1 MKRLLATLLCIT
13 GLGLALAQA
22 NDLKV
27 SLDDILLLANRDVS
41 DQTILVFV
49 QSRGI
54 GFTPDAGDID
64 KMLEAGISEEV
75 IRYLLEESAL
85 AATAPTYSY
94 QQLPTYIAPYPA
106 YYYYPYYSKPPIY
119 YGFSGLLHAGYINH
133 STRHHSMPRHTT
145 PRHPYRKHYLSP
157 SPPLHH
163 GSNRAVHISTQN
175 YEPHIASN
183 PGHIDSSH
191 TKNKSASNSHHA
203 KKSGKQHRQK
213 YSGKHK
219 SSLSRGHIGTGSGH
233 HGGSH

>member
-13 GLGLALAQA
+13 GLTLAQA
-22 NDLKV
+22 SDLKV

-119 YGFSGLLHAGYINH
+119 YGFSGLLHAGWATSITALDIIRCRAIRPPDTPTANIIY
-133 STRHHSMPRHTT
+133 HHPRPFIMAAIGLFISPLKIMSLISPATQDILIAVIRRIKVQATT
-145 PRHPYRKHYLSP
+145 ITPKSLV
-157 SPPLHH
+157 
-163 GSNRAVHISTQN
+163 SNI
-175 YEPHIASN
+175 
-183 PGHIDSSH
+183 
-191 TKNKSASNSHHA
+191 A
-203 KKSGKQHRQK
+203 KKIVASTKAA
-213 YSGKHK
+213 
-219 SSLSRGHIGTGSGH
+219 
-233 HGGSH
+233 